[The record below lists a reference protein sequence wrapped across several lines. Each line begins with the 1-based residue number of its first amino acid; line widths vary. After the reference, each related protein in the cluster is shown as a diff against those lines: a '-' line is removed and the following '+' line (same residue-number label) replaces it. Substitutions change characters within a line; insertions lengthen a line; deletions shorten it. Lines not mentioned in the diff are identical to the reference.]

1 MAKASDLIGKSG
13 AGGLG
18 PIPKPS
24 SNALSAPAD
33 QGSKEAS
40 KTSKPARKEGKS
52 AKSDAKGKRAGGGGG
67 TTSPSV
73 RPKV

>member
-18 PIPKPS
+18 PIPKP
-24 SNALSAPAD
+24 AF
-33 QGSKEAS
+33 SKPLAEGEKDAS
-40 KTSKPARKEGKS
+40 KAGQPPKKDVKSRK
-52 AKSDAKGKRAGGGGG
+52 APKGKGGRSGGS